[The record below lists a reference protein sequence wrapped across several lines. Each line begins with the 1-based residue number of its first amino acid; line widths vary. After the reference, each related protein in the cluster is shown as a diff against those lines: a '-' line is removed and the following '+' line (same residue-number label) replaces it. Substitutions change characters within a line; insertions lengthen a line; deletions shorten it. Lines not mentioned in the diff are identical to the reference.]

1 MDEGIL
7 PKEGGD
13 GMQPLTKAQMRTF
26 ASVYLRTMDP
36 QQAALSIGAADAI
49 RILAQ
54 KEVGQQIQTAR
65 QLLAEQFTPEDTVRR
80 MVELAFGRANDCVRL
95 ALQEDVDI
103 DSLDL
108 SLLSEIRRNDKGTVE
123 IRLIDRMRVL
133 ERLLS
138 LERSSES
145 EASAFFRAMQA
156 ACGEGTT
163 LEESD

>member
-1 MDEGIL
+1 
-7 PKEGGD
+7 
-13 GMQPLTKAQMRTF
+13 MQPLTKAQMRTF
-26 ASVYLRTMDP
+26 ASVYLRTMDSE
-36 QQAALSIGAADAI
+36 QAARSIGAADAI

-54 KEVGQQIQTAR
+54 EEIGQQIRKAR

-95 ALQEDVDI
+95 ALQGDVDI

-108 SLLSEIRRNDKGTVE
+108 SLLSEIRRNEKGTVE

-133 ERLLS
+133 ERLLN
-138 LERSSES
+138 LERGGES
-145 EASAFFRAMQA
+145 EAAAFFRAMQA